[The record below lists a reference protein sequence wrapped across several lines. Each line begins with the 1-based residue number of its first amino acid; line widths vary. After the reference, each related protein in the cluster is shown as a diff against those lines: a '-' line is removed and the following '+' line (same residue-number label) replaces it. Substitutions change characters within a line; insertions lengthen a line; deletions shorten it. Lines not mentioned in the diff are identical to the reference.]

1 MLLNLLVLMYVICAV
16 LLTLYASSQLFL
28 LFVYLRHR
36 RDQTPTPPVT
46 EWPTVLVQLPI
57 YNERHVVSRLLES
70 VAALDYPADRLI
82 IQLLDDSTD
91 ETVQLA
97 AEKIASLRQR
107 GLNAHHIRR
116 EDRSGYKAGALAY
129 GLSLVD
135 TELVMVLDADFVPP
149 PDFLR
154 RTVPHLVANPQLG
167 MVQTRWGHLNPF
179 TNLLTRGQT
188 LALDSHFVVEQTA
201 RSRGGWLLTFN
212 GSGGVWRTQCIRD
225 AGGWRDLT
233 LTEDL
238 DLSFRAQLAGWKF
251 FYMPDVVVPGELP
264 PQIAAYK
271 QQQARWA
278 KGTTQCLHYIIG
290 PLWRSRFGLSRK
302 LMATLHLCQYMPH
315 PLMLLIL
322 LLTPPLLTSRMF
334 QHLPLNLLGIAGLA
348 TPLIYVI
355 SQRTLYEDWA
365 QRLLAFPVLMALG
378 TGIAWSNAQAV
389 ISGFFGHHSE
399 FRRTPKFVNGWQGS
413 GYALRRDPT
422 TWIEFALALYAFWA
436 MALALRFSPALA
448 PWLGIYGFSF
458 ALIAAWGLYDRWML
472 YRAAHQLTP
481 RTQSTL

>member
-36 RDQTPTPPVT
+36 RDQTPTPPVA

-251 FYMPDVVVPGELP
+251 FYMPDVV
-264 PQIAAYK
+264 
-271 QQQARWA
+271 
-278 KGTTQCLHYIIG
+278 
-290 PLWRSRFGLSRK
+290 
-302 LMATLHLCQYMPH
+302 
-315 PLMLLIL
+315 
-322 LLTPPLLTSRMF
+322 
-334 QHLPLNLLGIAGLA
+334 
-348 TPLIYVI
+348 
-355 SQRTLYEDWA
+355 
-365 QRLLAFPVLMALG
+365 
-378 TGIAWSNAQAV
+378 
-389 ISGFFGHHSE
+389 
-399 FRRTPKFVNGWQGS
+399 
-413 GYALRRDPT
+413 
-422 TWIEFALALYAFWA
+422 
-436 MALALRFSPALA
+436 
-448 PWLGIYGFSF
+448 
-458 ALIAAWGLYDRWML
+458 
-472 YRAAHQLTP
+472 
-481 RTQSTL
+481 